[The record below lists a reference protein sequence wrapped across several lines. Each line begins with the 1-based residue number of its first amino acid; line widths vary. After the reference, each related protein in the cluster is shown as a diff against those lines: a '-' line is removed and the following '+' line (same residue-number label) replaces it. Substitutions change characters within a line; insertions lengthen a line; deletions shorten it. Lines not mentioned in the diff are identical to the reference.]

1 MRLILLG
8 PPGAGKGTQAVGL
21 AARYGVPHIA
31 TGDLL
36 RAAVKNQTGIGLR
49 AKSYMDMGELVPD
62 EVVLELLRAR
72 LSEPD
77 AAAGF
82 LLDGFPRTVPQADA
96 LDASLSEIG
105 APLDVVVDLEV
116 PDAEI
121 VERLSARWS
130 CPACAR
136 IFNLKSSPP
145 RTSGTCDD
153 DGEVLFQRSDD
164 TPGVIWKRLEVFHRQ
179 TAPLIASYEA
189 WGLLRRVD
197 GTGDTAE
204 VQERIAKELDAG

>member
-36 RAAVKNQTGIGLR
+36 RSAVKNRTEIGLR
-49 AKSYMDMGELVPD
+49 AKSYMDAGELVPD
-62 EVVLELLRAR
+62 EVVLDLLRAR
-72 LSEPD
+72 LSEAD
-77 AAAGF
+77 AVTGF
-82 LLDGFPRTVPQADA
+82 LLDGFPRTVGQADA
-96 LDASLSEIG
+96 LDAILREIG
-105 APLDVVVDLEV
+105 APLDAVVDLEV

-130 CPACAR
+130 CPTCSR
-136 IFNLKSSPP
+136 IYNTKSSPP
-145 RTSGTCDD
+145 RAAGVCDD
-153 DGEVLFQRSDD
+153 DGSSLTRRSDD
-164 TPGVIWKRLEVFHRQ
+164 NPAVIENRLEVFHRQ
-179 TAPLIASYEA
+179 TAPLKASYEA

-197 GTGDTAE
+197 GTGDTTE